1 MKLQD
6 VKDFYPTAKQ
16 RLEKAPEEKKIVML
30 YAAIIIGMAVLGVG
44 INYLLNSRISQT
56 GGLGNMGIRTFLTT
70 IQSVLPILQSVIS
83 LCLGLGYTTAMLRIS
98 RGQYATVNSLRLGFQ
113 RFSL

>member
-44 INYLLNSRISQT
+44 INYLLNI
-56 GGLGNMGIRTFLTT
+56 GPDPLGR
-70 IQSVLPILQSVIS
+70 LPSPAVDILRQVGAS
-83 LCLGLGYTTAMLRIS
+83 GR
-98 RGQYATVNSLRLGFQ
+98 
-113 RFSL
+113 

>member
-30 YAAIIIGMAVLGVG
+30 YAAIIKEQVDIDFVHLEIA
-44 INYLLNSRISQT
+44 
-56 GGLGNMGIRTFLTT
+56 
-70 IQSVLPILQSVIS
+70 
-83 LCLGLGYTTAMLRIS
+83 
-98 RGQYATVNSLRLGFQ
+98 
-113 RFSL
+113 

>member
-56 GGLGNMGIRTFLTT
+56 GGL
-70 IQSVLPILQSVIS
+70 
-83 LCLGLGYTTAMLRIS
+83 
-98 RGQYATVNSLRLGFQ
+98 
-113 RFSL
+113 